1 MARKKST
8 RGNAMLEFAMAFMVI
23 FPVFAG
29 TFQFGYTFY
38 VYNLL
43 QTQVRDGARYAALRQ
58 FRSLDATS
66 VGKYKAAVRN
76 MVRTSTPDGSGA
88 LIVPGLKDNNIVVTI
103 TDAAGVSADAEHAPA
118 RVSVSISNFVVDAV
132 VKKFTLNRKPFLE
145 FQYAGR
151 YAPAES
157 EP

>member
-1 MARKKST
+1 MV
-8 RGNAMLEFAMAFMVI
+8 EFAVAFTLI

-58 FRSLDATS
+58 FRSMDASS
-66 VGKYKAAVRN
+66 VSKYKAAVRN
-76 MVRTSTPDGSGA
+76 MVRTSTPDGSGT
-88 LIVPGLKDNNIVVTI
+88 LIVPGLKDSNVIVTI
-103 TDAAGVSADAEHAPA
+103 TDANGVDADAEHAPA
-118 RVSVSISNFVVDAV
+118 QVSVSISNFEVNAV
-132 VKKFTLNRKPFLE
+132 VKKFTLNQKPYLE